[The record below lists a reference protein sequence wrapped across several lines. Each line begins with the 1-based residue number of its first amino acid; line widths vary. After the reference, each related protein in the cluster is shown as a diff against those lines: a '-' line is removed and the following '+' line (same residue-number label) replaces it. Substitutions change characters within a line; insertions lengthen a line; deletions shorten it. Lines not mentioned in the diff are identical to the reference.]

1 MMQTANVQKI
11 TALYERLSKDDDVLG
26 DSNSIINQKRIL
38 EDYAAKNGFSFCA
51 HYTDD
56 GYSGGSFNRPG
67 WKKLIKDI
75 ESGIIQA
82 VIAKDM
88 SRVGRNY
95 LETGYY
101 TEVFFRQHNVRFI
114 AISNNVDSADQSS
127 SEFAPFLNIMNE
139 WYIRDCSRKMRAT
152 YKLKSKAEK
161 AFTNN
166 VIYGYKKSTEEK
178 GKWIIDEEAADVVRR
193 IYKMSIEGL
202 GSYKIARIL
211 QEQKVQRPSYYL
223 ALRGQGTQRKRIDMS
238 RPYDWVG
245 TTVTNILS
253 KQEYAGHTVNYR
265 TISDSYK
272 NKQRKKNPSTEW
284 QIIRNTHEAIV
295 DDETWELAQR
305 TRKVVHRYDTNGN
318 ANPLTGLVYCA
329 DCGCRLYNHRGRK
342 KAKLNNDGFDSQTGL
357 YPYDFYDCSTYT
369 LSLQRVERKCSSHYI
384 PTRTLRELIRIAIQS
399 TCKVALGNEEQF
411 YELVKQHSAAMLE
424 HEDTSIIKEYEH
436 KKERDREL
444 DNLLKN
450 LYEAYSSGKITEKRF
465 LILSKEY
472 ENEQT
477 QLEADTEQLASRIEA
492 LKNDHNRGEKFLAL
506 AKKYTDFSVVTTPMI
521 YEFIDKIIVHKA
533 RKSKEKNDQDVEI
546 VLKYLE
552 KPITLLS

>member
-1 MMQTANVQKI
+1 MQTTNAQRI

-38 EDYAAKNGFSFCA
+38 EDYAAKNGFCYCA

-75 ESGIIQA
+75 EAGIIQT

-114 AISNNVDSADQSS
+114 AISNNVDSEDRNSG
-127 SEFAPFLNIMNE
+127 EFAPFLNIMNE

-152 YKLKSKAEK
+152 YKLKSKAGK
-161 AFTNN
+161 TLTNN
-166 VIYGYKKSTEEK
+166 VIYGYKKSQDEK
-178 GKWIIDEEAADVVRR
+178 GKWIIDEEAADVVRK
-193 IYKMSIEGL
+193 IFKMSIEGL

-211 QEQKVQRPSYYL
+211 QEQKIQRPSYYL
-223 ALRGQGTQRKRIDMS
+223 ALRGQGTQRTRIDMA

-245 TTVTNILS
+245 ATVTNILS

-272 NKQRKKNPSTEW
+272 DKRRKKNPESEW
-284 QIIRNTHEAIV
+284 QVIRNTHDAIV
-295 DDETWELAQR
+295 DDETWELAQQ
-305 TRKVVHRYDTNGN
+305 TRRVVHRYDSEGKS
-318 ANPLTGLVYCA
+318 NPLTGLVYCA

-342 KAKLNNDGFDSQTGL
+342 KVKWENAGLDPQSGL

-369 LSLQRVERKCSSHYI
+369 LSLPRADRKCSSHYI
-384 PTRTLRELIRIAIQS
+384 PTKTLRELIRVAIQS
-399 TCKVALGNEEQF
+399 TCEAALGDEKHF
-411 YELVKQHSAAMLE
+411 IELVKQQSKTMLE
-424 HEDTSIIKEYEH
+424 NEECSICHEYEA
-436 KKERDREL
+436 KKERDSLL

-472 ENEQT
+472 EEEQS
-477 QLEADTEQLASRIEA
+477 QLEIDIDILASKIA
-492 LKNDHNRGEKFLAL
+492 SLKADESRAEKFIAL
-506 AKKYTDFSVVTTPMI
+506 AKKYTDFSILTTPLI
-521 YEFIDKIIVHKA
+521 YEFVEKIIVHKA
-533 RKSKEKNDQDVEI
+533 RKSKEKNDQDIEI

-552 KPITLLS
+552 KPITLLT